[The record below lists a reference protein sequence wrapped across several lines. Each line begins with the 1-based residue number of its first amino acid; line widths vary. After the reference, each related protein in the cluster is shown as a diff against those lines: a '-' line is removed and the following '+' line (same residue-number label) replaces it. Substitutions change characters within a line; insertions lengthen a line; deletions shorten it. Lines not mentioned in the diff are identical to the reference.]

1 MRILL
6 IVVTLCLSA
15 CSSTQGLS
23 IYSFTNSEIET
34 ALNEQLPK
42 LKKELSLMGLP
53 VDFAVNSLQVNIGP
67 DNRDVV
73 ALGFDSSAKINAF
86 LLEYPVRLALQIE
99 GSPYYDSNKKAVF
112 LRNVKL
118 LDSSIDAGGFK
129 GNLSL
134 LDGEAMSVINNFLAV
149 NPVFTL
155 DTSNPKVALLSK
167 IPLNMKIRE
176 GKIELVPNL

>member
-6 IVVTLCLSA
+6 IIVTLCLSA

-23 IYSFTNSEIET
+23 VYSFTNSEIET
-34 ALNEQLPK
+34 ALNQQLPK
-42 LKKELSLMGLP
+42 LKKEVSLMGLP
-53 VDFAVNSLQVNIGP
+53 VDFEVNSLQVNIGP

-86 LLEYPVRLALQIE
+86 LLEYPVRLALKIE

-112 LRNVKL
+112 LRNIKL

-149 NPVFTL
+149 NPVYTL

-176 GKIELVPNL
+176 GKIELVSNL

>member
-6 IVVTLCLSA
+6 TIITLCLSA
-15 CSSTQGLS
+15 CSSTQGIS
-23 IYSFTNSEIET
+23 VYSFTNSEIE
-34 ALNEQLPK
+34 AVLNQQLPK
-42 LKKELSLMGLP
+42 LKKEVSLMGLP
-53 VDFAVNSLQVNIGP
+53 VDFEVKSLQVNIGP

-73 ALGFDSSAKINAF
+73 ALGFDSSAKISAF
-86 LLEYPVRLALQIE
+86 VLDYPVRLALQIE
-99 GSPYYDSNKKAVF
+99 GSPFYDSNKKAVF
-112 LRNVKL
+112 LRDIKL

-149 NPVFTL
+149 NPVYTL
-155 DTSNPKVALLSK
+155 DTSNPKIALLSK

-176 GKIELVPNL
+176 GKIELIPKL

>member
-34 ALNEQLPK
+34 TLNEQLPK

>member
-6 IVVTLCLSA
+6 TIITLCLTA
-15 CSSTQGLS
+15 CSSTQGVS
-23 IYSFTNSEIET
+23 VYSFTNSEIE
-34 ALNEQLPK
+34 AVLNQQLPK
-42 LKKELSLMGLP
+42 LKKEVSLMGLP
-53 VDFAVNSLQVNIGP
+53 VDFEVKSLQVNIGP

-73 ALGFDSSAKINAF
+73 ALGFDSSAKISAF
-86 LLEYPVRLALQIE
+86 VLDYPLRLAIQIE
-99 GSPYYDSNKKAVF
+99 GSPFYDSNKKAVF
-112 LRNVKL
+112 LRDIKL
-118 LDSSIDAGGFK
+118 LNSSVDAGGFK

-149 NPVFTL
+149 NPVYRL
-155 DTSNPKVALLSK
+155 DTSNTKVALLSK